1 MPSVSSR
8 SPEVRAL
15 TISVSALSPCSTT
28 LLAPSSTQPPPLR
41 LAVVSTSG
49 RS

>member
-1 MPSVSSR
+1 MPSASSR

-15 TISVSALSPCSTT
+15 TTSVSAQSPCETT

-41 LAVVSTSG
+41 FAVVITSVT
-49 RS
+49 S